1 MKGTLFSTDFVF
13 DANGNPRLI
22 ELNTDTGAV
31 TKTFGVNLHMDG
43 FINELSSSNIT
54 EVHFLYKPFQEN
66 MVDWMEE
73 QLNISASFITKVSHT
88 QESEENI
95 YPTSIT
101 DSGSLFIL
109 RMAYDENAILDST
122 YAKSKSSL
130 HKLFTEYTSSSDT
143 VEYYYSGSDGIFD
156 TIDSSSYLN
165 SNSDVD
171 FLPDYVV
178 KTKQEIQQDVCL
190 LYTISEPT
198 RQSDESRIPS
208 YS

>member
-88 QESEENI
+88 QESEENSVPFI
-95 YPTSIT
+95 CYPIVYYKYIVFLFYIFV
-101 DSGSLFIL
+101 SLYFNQKRSNPKYPNVLSMVSNPPTANPNFQSPLTIQPLNIVIDVAIIL
-109 RMAYDENAILDST
+109 QIIVLAN
-122 YAKSKSSL
+122 
-130 HKLFTEYTSSSDT
+130 
-143 VEYYYSGSDGIFD
+143 
-156 TIDSSSYLN
+156 
-165 SNSDVD
+165 
-171 FLPDYVV
+171 VV
-178 KTKQEIQQDVCL
+178 L
-190 LYTISEPT
+190 
-198 RQSDESRIPS
+198 
-208 YS
+208 